1 MALSIEYEE
10 IQSAF
15 LAKITDYQI
24 LELSN
29 VEIQELMS
37 DWLSAA
43 CSRPYIRRLFSSFT
57 NNADDE
63 MIAFE
68 LFNPN
73 DEDADKD
80 YVKEVLAKAMT
91 IEWLEP
97 KVKSLINISQ
107 MFGGKEQK
115 FFAQSNHLS
124 TLETLLNET
133 KTETRKLIRDRGY
146 INNPYVNG
154 ESLGDTLA
162 I

>member
-1 MALSIEYEE
+1 MALSIEYEA

-24 LELSN
+24 LEFSDE
-29 VEIQELMS
+29 EIQELMG

-43 CSRPYIRRLFSSFT
+43 CSRPYIRRLFTSFT
-57 NNADDE
+57 NSPDDGTIVFELRNPDDDNAD
-63 MIAFE
+63 I
-68 LFNPN
+68 
-73 DEDADKD
+73 D
-80 YVKEVLAKAMT
+80 YIKEVLAKAMT

-124 TLETLLNET
+124 TLENLLNET

-146 INNPYVNG
+146 VNNPYVNG
-154 ESLGDTLA
+154 ESLGDT
-162 I
+162 IGI